1 MAETLLSKHEKTVKQ
16 MKTLLEGIQGSQE
29 GSLGDKSQ
37 AEFQYNA
44 FADKWRRTKRDKEYG
59 ALLKSLGIKTNLRT
73 AFLKDP
79 KKLYVQLNKKR
90 IELEAAMGT
99 KYKKDLKGRWGEGIF
114 TGMSSG
120 SLLSS
125 NINPDY
131 VRGYDPKIKAL
142 HIAESKRTKSDYL
155 RSSDQS
161 DPTFDADGWKL
172 LLSEDNPDRKLRVRD
187 QVYNIKGTQFAG
199 TPGVDGGPPKMTP
212 GTIRDQA
219 WGHPV
224 DTSEPKQDLKVSRKR
239 NSRSN
244 KYEGLTINGK
254 APSKIQERLIDAG
267 FSTDELET
275 LIENDRKWRANRRR

>member
-1 MAETLLSKHEKTVKQ
+1 MADTLLTKHEKTVKQ
-16 MKTLLEGIQGSQE
+16 MKKLLEGIQGSQE
-29 GSLGDKSQ
+29 GSLGDKKQ
-37 AEFQYNA
+37 AQFQYNA
-44 FADKWRRTKRDKEYG
+44 FADNWRRTNRNKEYG
-59 ALLKSLGIKTNLRT
+59 ALLKSLGIKTSLRT
-73 AFLKDP
+73 AFFKDP

-90 IELEAAMGT
+90 VELEAAMGT

-120 SLLSS
+120 GLFSS
-125 NINPDY
+125 GVNPNY
-131 VRGYDPKIKAL
+131 VRGYDLKVKSL
-142 HIAESKRTKSDYL
+142 HIAESKRAKSDYL

-161 DPTFDADGWKL
+161 DPTFDPDGWKL
-172 LLSEDNPDRKLRVRD
+172 ELSEDNPDRKMTVRD
-187 QVYNIKGTQFAG
+187 QVYNIKGTQF
-199 TPGVDGGPPKMTP
+199 TDKP

-224 DTSEPKQDLKVSRKR
+224 NTEPKENLKVSRKR
-239 NSRSN
+239 NSRFN
-244 KYEGLTINGK
+244 KYEGLTINGN